1 MSHLCSIYILKESL
15 YCIYLIFIF
24 LSSNGHVSQLCGYSL
39 ALSLQMQRPHSV
51 HVEPSEQPL
60 GLPAFWV
67 IIFPLAFPSL
77 LLEFVSKI
85 ISKELR
91 VFLTHFPVHVTQAL
105 KVYEREVDGPESG
118 VDVRQL

>member
-1 MSHLCSIYILKESL
+1 
-15 YCIYLIFIF
+15 
-24 LSSNGHVSQLCGYSL
+24 
-39 ALSLQMQRPHSV
+39 MQRTHSV

-77 LLEFVSKI
+77 LLELVSEI

-105 KVYEREVDGPESG
+105 KVHEREMDGPESG
-118 VDVRQL
+118 IDVRQL

>member
-1 MSHLCSIYILKESL
+1 
-15 YCIYLIFIF
+15 
-24 LSSNGHVSQLCGYSL
+24 
-39 ALSLQMQRPHSV
+39 MQRTHSV

-77 LLEFVSKI
+77 LLELVSEI

-105 KVYEREVDGPESG
+105 KVHEREMDGPESG